1 MKSVRTIVAARIRS
15 RRKSLAMTVAT
26 LAEKSG
32 LSVRY
37 IVSAENGQANLSL
50 DKLSQLCSALDVTM
64 ASMVSRE
71 VRGEVDELLSQ
82 RSVVELAEIAAW
94 LKRAYGTSRPRMV
107 ALLGVRGAGKSAVGA
122 SLASAMSVSF
132 VELDAMIERR
142 AQLNLAEIFALHGE
156 AFYRRL
162 EFEALNE
169 VADRGEPI
177 VLATGGGVVTDS
189 QNFARLKDS
198 ATTVWLKAS
207 AETHWHRVIEQGDKR
222 PMRDHPQAMAQLRQ
236 LMTERA
242 PLYSQADHTV
252 DTSGAT
258 VSDVV
263 DEILQIL
270 GVTIDVG

>member
-1 MKSVRTIVAARIRS
+1 MKSVREIVALRIRS
-15 RRKSLAMTVAT
+15 RRKSLGMTVAV

-50 DKLSQLCSALDVTM
+50 DKLSQLCVALDVTM

-71 VRGEVDELLSQ
+71 VRGEIDELLSK
-82 RSVVELAEIAAW
+82 RSVAELAEIAAW
-94 LKRAYGTSRPRMV
+94 MKRIYGTSRPTMV
-107 ALLGVRGAGKSAVGA
+107 ALLGVRGAGKSAVGR
-122 SLASAMSVSF
+122 SLASAMGVAF
-132 VELDAMIERR
+132 VELDAVIERR

-156 AFYRRL
+156 TFYRRL

-169 VADRGEPI
+169 VADQEEPI
-177 VLATGGGVVTDS
+177 VLATGGGVVTDT

-207 AETHWHRVIEQGDKR
+207 AETHWQRVIEQGDKR

-242 PLYSQADHTV
+242 PLYSQAQHIV
-252 DTSGAT
+252 DTSN
-258 VSDVV
+258 VSVAGVV
-263 DEILQIL
+263 DKILQIL
-270 GVTIDVG
+270 GADVDVG